1 MRTAPIFCQVHEIYR
16 SSVIIQYLNNYD
28 SQTHEK
34 SASLMGLL
42 TPESRSYA
50 QNSKCFELY

>member
-1 MRTAPIFCQVHEIYR
+1 MPSPISNRNIFYF
-16 SSVIIQYLNNYD
+16 VIIQYLNNYD

>member
-1 MRTAPIFCQVHEIYR
+1 MICMVVAGRRKGLFKN
-16 SSVIIQYLNNYD
+16 VIIQYLNNYN